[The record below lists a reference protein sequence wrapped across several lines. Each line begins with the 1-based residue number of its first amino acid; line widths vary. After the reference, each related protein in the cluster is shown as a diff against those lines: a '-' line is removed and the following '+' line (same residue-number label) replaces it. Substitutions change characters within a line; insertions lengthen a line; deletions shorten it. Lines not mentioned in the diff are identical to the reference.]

1 MRWLVP
7 AGSRAARHHGA
18 AYRRYLLLANRCEV
32 RGAHPELTQP
42 RKDETEVTVTGRI
55 VCTPESRINQHRRE
69 VPSTDAADI
78 ETESG
83 KLTTE

>member
-18 AYRRYLLLANRCEV
+18 AYRRYLLLAKRCEA
-32 RGAHPELTQP
+32 RRAHPELTQP
-42 RKDETEVTVTGRI
+42 RKDETEVIVTGRMLR
-55 VCTPESRINQHRRE
+55 TPESRINQHRRE

-78 ETESG
+78 ETEPG
-83 KLTTE
+83 KFITE